1 MAKRVI
7 KGAYLA
13 LGAGP
18 TDYSAQVK
26 GATLTISGPE
36 VDVSNFATGDYSE
49 ILCGLLKASLQIEF
63 VKDADLSG
71 LDAAV
76 FAALGSTLAFR
87 LRLDA
92 GAIAATN
99 PEYQGNCVITS
110 WSPIGGS
117 VGQAFGGSVTWP
129 CTGSIVRDVT
139 P

>member
-1 MAKRVI
+1 MAKQVV

-13 LGAGP
+13 LGSGQ

-49 ILCGLLKASLQIEF
+49 ALCGLLKGSLQVEF
-63 VKDADLSG
+63 VKDGDLSG

-76 FAALGSTLAFR
+76 FAALGGTLAFV
-87 LRLDA
+87 LKLSS
-92 GAIAATN
+92 GATGPKN
-99 PEYQGNCVITS
+99 PAYSGTLVVNS
-110 WSPIGGS
+110 WSPIAGS

-129 CTGSIVRDVT
+129 CTGTISRAT
-139 P
+139 S